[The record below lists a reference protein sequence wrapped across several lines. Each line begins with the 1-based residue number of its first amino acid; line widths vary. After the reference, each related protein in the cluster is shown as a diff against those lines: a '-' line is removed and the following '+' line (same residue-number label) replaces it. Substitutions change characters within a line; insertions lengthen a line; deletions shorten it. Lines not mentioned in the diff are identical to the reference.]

1 MNIGPT
7 IRKLRKQKGLS
18 QTEFGTL
25 TGITQ
30 TTLSQIENGQTTPH
44 KATLSKICE
53 VLNVPEQLL
62 VILSIEEGDV
72 PENKKEMFETL
83 YPTIKDFMIK
93 IFYEEDE
100 KPLSVD

>member
-7 IRKLRKQKGLS
+7 IRRLRKQKGLS
-18 QTEFGTL
+18 QTEFGNL

-62 VILSIEEGDV
+62 VVLSIEEEDV
-72 PENKKEMFETL
+72 PENKRNMYDTL
-83 YPTIKDFMIK
+83 YPTIKDFMMK

-100 KPLSVD
+100 KPLTVD